1 MRSPRKAQ
9 VGLGK
14 AGSSGAKGVCEAI
27 SDFRRDSDGEEGGF
41 VVIDGEAGSPLEKL
55 EDLLC
60 CRYGSRSVLNEDQGV
75 VRITVE
81 NAFPFSR

>member
-1 MRSPRKAQ
+1 LR
-9 VGLGK
+9 K
-14 AGSSGAKGVCEAI
+14 AGSSGAKGVWEAI
-27 SDFRRDSDGEEGGF
+27 NDFRRDNDGEEGGS
-41 VVIDGEAGSPLEKL
+41 VVIDAEAGGPLEKL

-60 CRYGSRSVLNEDQGV
+60 CRYSSRSALNEDQGI